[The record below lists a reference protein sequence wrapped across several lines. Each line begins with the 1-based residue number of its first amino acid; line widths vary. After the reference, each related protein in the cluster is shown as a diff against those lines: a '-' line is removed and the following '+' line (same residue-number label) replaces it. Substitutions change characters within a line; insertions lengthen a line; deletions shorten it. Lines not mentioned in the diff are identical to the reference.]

1 MLSEDSR
8 QANRYTGHTMSKHH
22 AQHTSD
28 AHTSN
33 AQTPAQHTDYAAA
46 YTASRERAAYA
57 KTALGAFEASLDFP
71 LDDFQRQAC
80 AAVEADRSVLVAA
93 PTGAGKTIVGEFGIY
108 LALRRGMKAFY
119 TTPIKALSNQKYHDF
134 VRAYGEDYVGLL
146 TGDTSI
152 NTEAPVVVMTTEV
165 LRNMLYAN
173 STTLTGL
180 GYVVMDEVHYLA
192 DRFRGAVWE
201 EAIIHLPEHVNVIS
215 LSATVSNVEEFGAWL
230 DTVRGGTDIIVSEH
244 RPVPLWQHMMVGHRV
259 VDLFV
264 PEDNS
269 AQGKTQ
275 EPEEKLSRKQA
286 KKAQKA
292 KQRGTTVE
300 SGTNPLLAGLRL
312 NPQLKALRPGFR
324 SAPGRGRYGGKRE
337 RFRHRREGWLNG
349 TFSSGGSNRRDG
361 FNNNYFS
368 NDRDFDARGEQK
380 PLRPQR
386 ITRPEMVRA
395 LDKQGLLPAICFIFS
410 RAGCDGAVSH
420 CVSADITLTTP
431 EQQQTIRAYIA
442 EATSHLDT
450 CDLNTLGYYEW
461 RDGLIRGIAAHH
473 AGLLP
478 LFKEVVETLFAQGL
492 IKLVFATETLA
503 LGINMPARTVILE
516 KLTKYNG
523 ESHVDIT
530 PGEYTQLTG
539 RAGRRSIDIE
549 GHAVVMWRPGMS
561 PEHVATLAST
571 RTYPLNSSF
580 RPTYNMAANLIAS
593 YGAERTRKILE
604 SSFAQFQADKSV
616 VGVAS
621 RVRKNENALEG
632 YREAMACHLGDF
644 TEYVQLSRHIAELE
658 KKASKSNERHA
669 RAQAHHSIQQLLP
682 GDIIYIPHGRSRGY
696 AVVVTR
702 SDSHADPRI
711 GIVTEDAHQRTAST
725 RDFEGAIEP
734 VSRIKIPKRLSL
746 KTAKERRDTASR
758 MRQAL
763 YDGRAPRALA
773 QQNIPTRQNSV
784 DAQLEALQAQLRN
797 HPCHGC
803 SDRANHMR
811 WAERWQKLNS
821 ETEGLRRQ
829 IARRTNTIAQV
840 FNRIAR
846 LLESYG
852 YVERTADNELSL
864 TTGGQALR
872 RIYGERDLLTA
883 LCLDAHFLDGLE
895 PAAIA
900 ATVAALTY
908 QGKRDAVEYLAH
920 YPHPSLRAPIATITQ
935 RLADLNAAEE
945 QFKVTPTPT
954 CDFGLVEPM
963 YAWANGAH
971 LAKAIEDTGLAAGD
985 FVRWAKQVLD
995 ALDQIAHIRS
1005 LDPVIRARCE
1015 EAIEAV
1021 RRGVVALDV

>member
-1 MLSEDSR
+1 M
-8 QANRYTGHTMSKHH
+8 
-22 AQHTSD
+22 
-28 AHTSN
+28 
-33 AQTPAQHTDYAAA
+33 
-46 YTASRERAAYA
+46 
-57 KTALGAFEASLDFP
+57 
-71 LDDFQRQAC
+71 
-80 AAVEADRSVLVAA
+80 
-93 PTGAGKTIVGEFGIY
+93 
-108 LALRRGMKAFY
+108 
-119 TTPIKALSNQKYHDF
+119 
-134 VRAYGEDYVGLL
+134 
-146 TGDTSI
+146 
-152 NTEAPVVVMTTEV
+152 
-165 LRNMLYAN
+165 
-173 STTLTGL
+173 
-180 GYVVMDEVHYLA
+180 
-192 DRFRGAVWE
+192 
-201 EAIIHLPEHVNVIS
+201 
-215 LSATVSNVEEFGAWL
+215 
-230 DTVRGGTDIIVSEH
+230 
-244 RPVPLWQHMMVGHRV
+244 
-259 VDLFV
+259 
-264 PEDNS
+264 
-269 AQGKTQ
+269 
-275 EPEEKLSRKQA
+275 
-286 KKAQKA
+286 
-292 KQRGTTVE
+292 
-300 SGTNPLLAGLRL
+300 
-312 NPQLKALRPGFR
+312 
-324 SAPGRGRYGGKRE
+324 
-337 RFRHRREGWLNG
+337 
-349 TFSSGGSNRRDG
+349 
-361 FNNNYFS
+361 
-368 NDRDFDARGEQK
+368 
-380 PLRPQR
+380 
-386 ITRPEMVRA
+386 
-395 LDKQGLLPAICFIFS
+395 LPAICFIFS

-442 EATSHLDT
+442 EATAHLDT
-450 CDLNTLGYYEW
+450 RDLNTLGYYEW
-461 RDGLIRGIAAHH
+461 RDTDSRYRRAPRWSAAPVQ
-473 AGLLP
+473 GGRRNP
-478 LFKEVVETLFAQGL
+478 LRPGL

-503 LGINMPARTVILE
+503 LGINMPARTVVLE

-539 RAGRRSIDIE
+539 RAYAAASTSKPRRR
-549 GHAVVMWRPGMS
+549 HVAPLLS

-621 RVRKNENALEG
+621 RVRKNESALEG

-696 AVVVTR
+696 AVVITR

-725 RDFEGAIEP
+725 RDFEGAVEP

-773 QQNIPTRQNSV
+773 QQNIPARQNSI

-852 YVERTADNELSL
+852 YVERTEDNELSL
-864 TTGGQALR
+864 TTGGRLCAAS
-872 RIYGERDLLTA
+872 TA
-883 LCLDAHFLDGLE
+883 S
-895 PAAIA
+895 
-900 ATVAALTY
+900 ATY
-908 QGKRDAVEYLAH
+908 
-920 YPHPSLRAPIATITQ
+920 
-935 RLADLNAAEE
+935 
-945 QFKVTPTPT
+945 
-954 CDFGLVEPM
+954 
-963 YAWANGAH
+963 
-971 LAKAIEDTGLAAGD
+971 
-985 FVRWAKQVLD
+985 
-995 ALDQIAHIRS
+995 
-1005 LDPVIRARCE
+1005 
-1015 EAIEAV
+1015 
-1021 RRGVVALDV
+1021 

>member
-1 MLSEDSR
+1 
-8 QANRYTGHTMSKHH
+8 MSKHH
-22 AQHTSD
+22 AQHTSN
-28 AHTSN
+28 AHASN
-33 AQTPAQHTDYAAA
+33 ASTASTASNEQTPAERTDYAAA
-46 YTASRERAAYA
+46 YAASRERAAYA

-269 AQGKTQ
+269 AQGKNQ

-292 KQRGTTVE
+292 KQRGASVE
-300 SGTNPLLAGLRL
+300 AGANPLLAGLRL

-337 RFRHRREGWLNG
+337 RFRHRREGWLNE
-349 TFSSGGSNRRDG
+349 TFSSGERGRSDRRDR
-361 FNNNYFS
+361 FSNDRFS

-442 EATSHLDT
+442 EATAHLDT
-450 CDLNTLGYYEW
+450 RDLNTLGYYEW

-478 LFKEVVETLFAQGL
+478 LFKEVVETLFTQGL

-539 RAGRRSIDIE
+539 RAGRRGIDIE

-621 RVRKNENALEG
+621 RVRKNESALEG

-644 TEYVQLSRHIAELE
+644 TEYVQLSRQIAELE

-669 RAQAHHSIQQLLP
+669 RAQAHHTIQQLLWANIREGANYWLLLYP
-682 GDIIYIPHGRSRGY
+682 I
-696 AVVVTR
+696 
-702 SDSHADPRI
+702 I
-711 GIVTEDAHQRTAST
+711 GILLAGLFVYYVVRDDISHGVTKILYAISQRK
-725 RDFEGAIEP
+725 
-734 VSRIKIPKRLSL
+734 SRIKPHNMWSSL
-746 KTAKERRDTASR
+746 VAS
-758 MRQAL
+758 
-763 YDGRAPRALA
+763 
-773 QQNIPTRQNSV
+773 
-784 DAQLEALQAQLRN
+784 
-797 HPCHGC
+797 
-803 SDRANHMR
+803 
-811 WAERWQKLNS
+811 
-821 ETEGLRRQ
+821 
-829 IARRTNTIAQV
+829 
-840 FNRIAR
+840 
-846 LLESYG
+846 
-852 YVERTADNELSL
+852 SL
-864 TTGGQALR
+864 TIGFGGSVGAEAPIVLTG
-872 RIYGERDLLTA
+872 
-883 LCLDAHFLDGLE
+883 
-895 PAAIA
+895 AAIGSNLGRLFRMEQKTLMLLVGCGA
-900 ATVAALTY
+900 AGAVA
-908 QGKRDAVEYLAH
+908 GIFK
-920 YPHPSLRAPIATITQ
+920 APIAGLVFVIEVLMLDLTMTSVLPLLISSVTAATMSYVFSGTEAMFQFSQTEEFVMERIPYVLLLGIFCGLVSLYFTRAMLRVEGIYASLSHRWQRFILGAAMLSILIFLFPPLYGEGYDTIET
-935 RLADLNAAEE
+935 LLNGDFIHLMDQSPFLGMENGYWGIVIFLGLILLTKVFASAATNGGGGCGGV
-945 QFKVTPTPT
+945 FAPSLYIGCIAGFFFSHVLNF
-954 CDFGLVEPM
+954 FGLP
-963 YAWANGAH
+963 
-971 LAKAIEDTGLAAGD
+971 
-985 FVRWAKQVLD
+985 
-995 ALDQIAHIRS
+995 
-1005 LDPVIRARCE
+1005 
-1015 EAIEAV
+1015 
-1021 RRGVVALDV
+1021 

>member
-1 MLSEDSR
+1 M
-8 QANRYTGHTMSKHH
+8 TKHH

-28 AHTSN
+28 AHTSTASN
-33 AQTPAQHTDYAAA
+33 EQTGTDYAAA
-46 YTASRERAAYA
+46 YAASRERSAYA
-57 KTALGAFEASLDFP
+57 KSALGAFEASLDFP

-173 STTLTGL
+173 STTLNGL

-230 DTVRGGTDIIVSEH
+230 DTVRGGTDVIVSEH

-269 AQGKTQ
+269 AHGKNGKNQ
-275 EPEEKLSRKQA
+275 EPEEQLSRKQA

-292 KQRGTTVE
+292 KQRGASVE
-300 SGTNPLLAGLRL
+300 AGANPLLAGMRL
-312 NPQLKALRPGFR
+312 NPQLKALRPSFR
-324 SAPGRGRYGGKRE
+324 SGPGRGRYGGKRE
-337 RFRHRREGWLNG
+337 RFRHRREGWLNE
-349 TFSSGGSNRRDG
+349 TFSSGGGSRSDRTRRYSDG
-361 FNNNYFS
+361 E
-368 NDRDFDARGEQK
+368 RGEQA

-410 RAGCDGAVSH
+410 RAGCDGAVSQ
-420 CVSADITLTTP
+420 CVAADITLTTP

-442 EATSHLDT
+442 EATAHLDT
-450 CDLNTLGYYEW
+450 RDLNTLGYYEW

-478 LFKEVVETLFAQGL
+478 LFKEVVEALFTQGL
-492 IKLVFATETLA
+492 VKLVFATETLA

-516 KLTKYNG
+516 KLTKY
-523 ESHVDIT
+523 
-530 PGEYTQLTG
+530 
-539 RAGRRSIDIE
+539 
-549 GHAVVMWRPGMS
+549 
-561 PEHVATLAST
+561 
-571 RTYPLNSSF
+571 
-580 RPTYNMAANLIAS
+580 YNMAANLIAS

-616 VGVAS
+616 VGIAS

-658 KKASKSNERHA
+658 KEASKSNERHA

-696 AVVVTR
+696 AVVITR

-746 KTAKERRDTASR
+746 KTPKERRDTASR

-773 QQNIPTRQNSV
+773 QQNIPARQNSI

-852 YVERTADNELSL
+852 YVERTEDGELSL

-883 LCLDAHFLDGLE
+883 LCLDAHFLDGLS

-935 RLADLNAAEE
+935 RLADLNASEE
-945 QFKVTPTPT
+945 QFKVDLTPA

>member
-1 MLSEDSR
+1 
-8 QANRYTGHTMSKHH
+8 MSKHH

-28 AHTSN
+28 AHTSTASN
-33 AQTPAQHTDYAAA
+33 EQTGTDYAAA
-46 YTASRERAAYA
+46 YRASRERAAYA

-269 AQGKTQ
+269 AQGKNHTQGKNQ

-292 KQRGTTVE
+292 KQRGATVE
-300 SGTNPLLAGLRL
+300 AGANPLLAGLRL

-324 SAPGRGRYGGKRE
+324 SSPGRGRYGGKRE
-337 RFRHRREGWLNG
+337 RFRHRREGWLNE
-349 TFSSGGSNRRDG
+349 TFSSGERGGSNRRDR
-361 FNNNYFS
+361 FS
-368 NDRDFDARGEQK
+368 NDRFSNDREFDARGEQK

-442 EATSHLDT
+442 EATAHLDT
-450 CDLNTLGYYEW
+450 RDLNTLGYYEW

-530 PGEYTQLTG
+530 AGEYTQLTG
-539 RAGRRSIDIE
+539 RAGRRGIDIE

-616 VGVAS
+616 VGIAS

-644 TEYVQLSRHIAELE
+644 TEYVQLSRQIAELE

-696 AVVVTR
+696 AVVITR

-725 RDFEGAIEP
+725 RDFEGAVEP

-746 KTAKERRDTASR
+746 KTPKERRDTASR

-773 QQNIPTRQNSV
+773 QQNIPARQNSI

-840 FNRIAR
+840 FNRISR

-852 YVERTADNELSL
+852 YVERTEDGELSL

-908 QGKRDAVEYLAH
+908 QGKRDAVEYLAR

-945 QFKVTPTPT
+945 QHKVNLTPA

>member
-1 MLSEDSR
+1 
-8 QANRYTGHTMSKHH
+8 MSKHH

-33 AQTPAQHTDYAAA
+33 SSNAQTPAERTDYAAA
-46 YTASRERAAYA
+46 YAASRERAAYA

-269 AQGKTQ
+269 AQGKNHTQGKNQ

-292 KQRGTTVE
+292 KHRGATVE
-300 SGTNPLLAGLRL
+300 AGANPLLAGLRL

-337 RFRHRREGWLNG
+337 RFRHRREGWLNE
-349 TFSSGGSNRRDG
+349 TFSSGGSNRRDR
-361 FNNNYFS
+361 FS

-442 EATSHLDT
+442 EATAHLDT
-450 CDLNTLGYYEW
+450 RDLNTLGYYE
-461 RDGLIRGIAAHH
+461 
-473 AGLLP
+473 
-478 LFKEVVETLFAQGL
+478 
-492 IKLVFATETLA
+492 
-503 LGINMPARTVILE
+503 
-516 KLTKYNG
+516 
-523 ESHVDIT
+523 
-530 PGEYTQLTG
+530 
-539 RAGRRSIDIE
+539 
-549 GHAVVMWRPGMS
+549 
-561 PEHVATLAST
+561 
-571 RTYPLNSSF
+571 
-580 RPTYNMAANLIAS
+580 
-593 YGAERTRKILE
+593 
-604 SSFAQFQADKSV
+604 
-616 VGVAS
+616 
-621 RVRKNENALEG
+621 
-632 YREAMACHLGDF
+632 
-644 TEYVQLSRHIAELE
+644 
-658 KKASKSNERHA
+658 
-669 RAQAHHSIQQLLP
+669 
-682 GDIIYIPHGRSRGY
+682 
-696 AVVVTR
+696 
-702 SDSHADPRI
+702 
-711 GIVTEDAHQRTAST
+711 
-725 RDFEGAIEP
+725 
-734 VSRIKIPKRLSL
+734 
-746 KTAKERRDTASR
+746 
-758 MRQAL
+758 
-763 YDGRAPRALA
+763 
-773 QQNIPTRQNSV
+773 
-784 DAQLEALQAQLRN
+784 
-797 HPCHGC
+797 
-803 SDRANHMR
+803 
-811 WAERWQKLNS
+811 
-821 ETEGLRRQ
+821 
-829 IARRTNTIAQV
+829 
-840 FNRIAR
+840 
-846 LLESYG
+846 
-852 YVERTADNELSL
+852 
-864 TTGGQALR
+864 
-872 RIYGERDLLTA
+872 
-883 LCLDAHFLDGLE
+883 
-895 PAAIA
+895 
-900 ATVAALTY
+900 
-908 QGKRDAVEYLAH
+908 
-920 YPHPSLRAPIATITQ
+920 
-935 RLADLNAAEE
+935 
-945 QFKVTPTPT
+945 
-954 CDFGLVEPM
+954 
-963 YAWANGAH
+963 
-971 LAKAIEDTGLAAGD
+971 
-985 FVRWAKQVLD
+985 
-995 ALDQIAHIRS
+995 
-1005 LDPVIRARCE
+1005 
-1015 EAIEAV
+1015 
-1021 RRGVVALDV
+1021 

>member
-1 MLSEDSR
+1 
-8 QANRYTGHTMSKHH
+8 MSKHH
-22 AQHTSD
+22 AQHTD
-28 AHTSN
+28 AHTSTTSN
-33 AQTPAQHTDYAAA
+33 EQAPADNEQTLAEHTDYAAA
-46 YTASRERAAYA
+46 YAASRERAAYA

-269 AQGKTQ
+269 AQGKNQ

-292 KQRGTTVE
+292 KHRGATVE
-300 SGTNPLLAGLRL
+300 AGANPLLAGLRL

-324 SAPGRGRYGGKRE
+324 SAPGCGRYGGKRE
-337 RFRHRREGWLNG
+337 RFRHRREGWLNE
-349 TFSSGGSNRRDG
+349 TFSSGERGRSDRRDR
-361 FNNNYFS
+361 FSNDRFS

-442 EATSHLDT
+442 EATAHLDT
-450 CDLNTLGYYEW
+450 RDLNTLGYYEW
-461 RDGLIRGIAAHH
+461 RDGLMRGIAAHH

-478 LFKEVVETLFAQGL
+478 LFKEVVETLFTQGL

-539 RAGRRSIDIE
+539 RAGRRGIDIE
-549 GHAVVMWRPGMS
+549 GHAVVIWRPGMS

-696 AVVVTR
+696 AVVITR

-711 GIVTEDAHQRTAST
+711 GILTEDAHQRTAST
-725 RDFEGAIEP
+725 RDFEGAVEP

-746 KTAKERRDTASR
+746 KTPKERRDTASR

-773 QQNIPTRQNSV
+773 QQNIPARQNSI

-852 YVERTADNELSL
+852 YVERTEDNELSL

-945 QFKVTPTPT
+945 QFKVNPTPA

>member
-1 MLSEDSR
+1 M
-8 QANRYTGHTMSKHH
+8 TKHH
-22 AQHTSD
+22 TQHSTE
-28 AHTSN
+28 AEHN
-33 AQTPAQHTDYAAA
+33 TDYAAA
-46 YTASRERAAYA
+46 YAASRERAAHA
-57 KTALGAFEASLDFP
+57 KTALGIFESSLDFP

-108 LALRRGMKAFY
+108 LALRRRQKAFY
-119 TTPIKALSNQKYHDF
+119 TTPIKALSNQKYHHF
-134 VRAYGEDYVGLL
+134 VREYGEDYVGLL

-165 LRNMLYAN
+165 LRNMLYAD
-173 STTLTGL
+173 STTLNGL

-230 DTVRGGTDIIVSEH
+230 DTVRGGTDVIVSEH

-264 PEDNS
+264 PDES
-269 AQGKTQ
+269 ASSDSSKPQ
-275 EPEEKLSRKQA
+275 EQLSRKQA
-286 KKAQKA
+286 KKAQH
-292 KQRGTTVE
+292 KQRE
-300 SGTNPLLAGLRL
+300 SNTNPVLTGLRL
-312 NPQLKALRPGFR
+312 NPQLKALRSGFR
-324 SAPGRGRYGGKRE
+324 SSPGRGRYGGKRE
-337 RFRHRREGWLNG
+337 LFRHRREGWLNE
-349 TFSSGGSNRRDG
+349 TFSSGERTHSGRRYSSDERG
-361 FNNNYFS
+361 E
-368 NDRDFDARGEQK
+368 RGEQL

-386 ITRPEMVRA
+386 ISRPEMVRT

-410 RAGCDGAVSH
+410 RAGCDGAVSQ
-420 CVSADITLTTP
+420 CVAADITLTSP

-442 EATSHLDT
+442 EATAHLDT
-450 CDLNTLGYYEW
+450 RDLHTLGYYEW

-478 LFKEVVETLFAQGL
+478 LFKEVVEALFTQGL
-492 IKLVFATETLA
+492 VKLVFATETLA

-530 PGEYTQLTG
+530 AGEYTQLTG
-539 RAGRRSIDIE
+539 RAGRRGIDVE
-549 GHAVVMWRPGMS
+549 GHAVVMWRPGLS

-616 VGVAS
+616 VGIAS

-644 TEYVQLSRHIAELE
+644 AEYVQLSRQIKELE
-658 KKASKSNERHA
+658 KKASKSNELNA
-669 RAQAHHSIQQLLP
+669 RSQAHHSIQQLLP
-682 GDIIYIPHGRSRGY
+682 GDIIHIPHGRSRGY

-702 SDSHADPRI
+702 ADSHSDPRI
-711 GIVTEDAHQRTAST
+711 GVVTEDAHQRTVST
-725 RDFEGAIEP
+725 RDFEGVIEP

-746 KTAKERRDTASR
+746 KTPKERRDTASR

-773 QQNIPTRQNSV
+773 QQNIPARREGI

-803 SDRANHMR
+803 SDRANHLR
-811 WAERWQKLNS
+811 WADRWQKLNS

-846 LLESYG
+846 LLEGYG
-852 YVERTADNELSL
+852 YVERAEDGELAL
-864 TTGGQALR
+864 TSSGQMLR

-883 LCLDAHFLDGLE
+883 LCLDAHFLDGLS
-895 PAAIA
+895 PAVIA

-908 QGKRDAVEYLAH
+908 QGKREAVEYLSR

-935 RLADLNAAEE
+935 RLADLNVAEE
-945 QFKVTPTPT
+945 QSKVDLTPA

-963 YAWANGAH
+963 YAWASGAH

-985 FVRWAKQVLD
+985 FVRWAKQVVD
-995 ALDQIAHIRS
+995 ALDQIAHIRG
-1005 LDPVIRARCE
+1005 LDPVLRARCE
-1015 EAIEAV
+1015 DAIDAV
-1021 RRGVVALDV
+1021 RRGVVALEV